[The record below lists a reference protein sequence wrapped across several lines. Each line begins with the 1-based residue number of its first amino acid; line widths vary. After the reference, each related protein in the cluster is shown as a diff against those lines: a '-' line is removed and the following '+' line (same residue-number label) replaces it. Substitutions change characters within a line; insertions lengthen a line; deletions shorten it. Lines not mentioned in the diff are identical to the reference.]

1 MLADPA
7 INRAAASA
15 TISLVLQSW
24 KITKVRADALSIDP
38 TITLDRVSRFE
49 YAGRGRRWSAV
60 GSYAKW
66 ELANE
71 FNFK

>member
-7 INRAAASA
+7 VGKANAAT

-24 KITKVRADALSIDP
+24 KIAKARADVLSTEP
-38 TITLDRVSRFE
+38 TITLARVSQFE

-60 GSYAKW
+60 GTYAKW
-66 ELANE
+66 DLANE